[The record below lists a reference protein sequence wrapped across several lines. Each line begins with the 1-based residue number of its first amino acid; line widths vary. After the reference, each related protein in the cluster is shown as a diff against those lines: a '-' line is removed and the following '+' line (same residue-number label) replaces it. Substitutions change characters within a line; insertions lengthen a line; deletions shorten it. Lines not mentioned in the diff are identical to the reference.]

1 MGTWIRELRFYYI
14 LFIYDTYIYIS
25 LPLRVTSFLVLFR
38 KFSSVSFYFRDVSLR
53 DPSFYFSFHVGVLS
67 PSTISIVFSISK
79 LLILPSSSINLR
91 HHRTMI
97 AIHPFCEKVLAQFH
111 PCTFR
116 ANFKFLLSTVHHDR
130 LRTPGVRRIHSQWRA
145 CEQGLC
151 GKSRKLRVI
160 VRFD

>member
-1 MGTWIRELRFYYI
+1 MRVIFSIKDLSCYFCYM
-14 LFIYDTYIYIS
+14 LFLIIVTLIYIVS
-25 LPLRVTSFLVLFR
+25 NFLFSFFFATSPVIRLQLLFLILCRRLVSPDDFDCFLYFKASFL
-38 KFSSVSFYFRDVSLR
+38 S
-53 DPSFYFSFHVGVLS
+53 
-67 PSTISIVFSISK
+67 
-79 LLILPSSSINLR
+79 
-91 HHRTMI
+91 HHPYTSAMI

-111 PCTFR
+111 PCSLR

>member
-1 MGTWIRELRFYYI
+1 MYIIASSTLHDKFVMLFLIIVTLIYFISNFLFSFFSLRR
-14 LFIYDTYIYIS
+14 LFIR
-25 LPLRVTSFLVLFR
+25 LQLLF
-38 KFSSVSFYFRDVSLR
+38 
-53 DPSFYFSFHVGVLS
+53 
-67 PSTISIVFSISK
+67 
-79 LLILPSSSINLR
+79 LILCRRLMSPDDFDCFKASFFLS
-91 HHRTMI
+91 HHPYTSAMI
-97 AIHPFCEKVLAQFH
+97 AIHPFCEKVLAQFY
-111 PCTFR
+111 PCSLR